1 MQKISRPED
10 RGDNFAHLWRYYR
23 IRIALQREHRSGLS
37 GTVADKPYDVA
48 RLRYGRP
55 CAQRHCED
63 NAAAKDSVAE
73 LRIFGLSACYCQ
85 PAHRLLQQRCLS
97 GGVHARLAR
106 SFGRLGAAGSSH
118 AAARRIGRGGISGRG
133 DNGSRT
139 AAEAGVAT
147 YTACLERGTGAAQ
160 RYAEHGGFRCVG
172 AAAVVQAERMGRQDC
187 CNVARCLLRTNCSL
201 HRRCSSGAPA

>member
-1 MQKISRPED
+1 MKIHKISAEHLSIERIGEIVYGGYQIQLSYDAQKRIVECRKVSRPED

-73 LRIFGLSACYCQ
+73 LRFLRAVSLLLSTGSSTSSTTMSIRWCTCK
-85 PAHRLLQQRCLS
+85 
-97 GGVHARLAR
+97 AR
-106 SFGRLGAAGSSH
+106 SELRATWCRWL
-118 AAARRIGRGGISGRG
+118 IS
-133 DNGSRT
+133 
-139 AAEAGVAT
+139 
-147 YTACLERGTGAAQ
+147 
-160 RYAEHGGFRCVG
+160 RC
-172 AAAVVQAERMGRQDC
+172 R
-187 CNVARCLLRTNCSL
+187 S
-201 HRRCSSGAPA
+201 